1 MFWFQDLQKTG
12 SIPWTSWCMP
22 HTHATEVT
30 EIMVEVTQMF
40 LQCGD
45 PPLGGGLCSDRA
57 TRLCDACGN
66 SWEQNPEP
74 NTAIPTAIQR
84 LWKLKGDYKIELE
97 PEAKEYALS
106 TPRRV
111 AIPLMKAVK
120 AELQRIEELWVIVQ
134 SAGIVVVPMQGVLK
148 CENLCGLELT

>member
-1 MFWFQDLQKTG
+1 MY
-12 SIPWTSWCMP
+12 
-22 HTHATEVT
+22 
-30 EIMVEVTQMF
+30 
-40 LQCGD
+40 
-45 PPLGGGLCSDRA
+45 SDRA

-66 SWEQNPEP
+66 SWEQIPEP
-74 NTAIPTAIQR
+74 NTAIPTAIQK

-97 PEAKEYALS
+97 PEAKQY
-106 TPRRV
+106 

-148 CENLCGLELT
+148 CENLCGLDLT